1 MSYVCCDVMI
11 LLEYAHAFTKELY
24 RMHLNKRSV
33 GHIAHL
39 SNNSKIKSYLWSQIQ
54 ISRQYSI
61 PSIKNIKFVFRYSH
75 LEYQAP
81 LVTG

>member
-11 LLEYAHAFTKELY
+11 ILEYAHDFTKELY
-24 RMHLNKRSV
+24 RMHLNKRPV

-61 PSIKNIKFVFRYSH
+61 PFIKISNLSSDILNLNIK
-75 LEYQAP
+75 P
-81 LVTG
+81 LL